1 MRIKKVRN
9 PKELE
14 QMNPNF
20 IYNRYDLFCKPE
32 EYRAVKIINGNE
44 TKIVEYRLQ
53 KEQAELGIW
62 LMQITKEEL
71 QKLVS
76 YIGKNHP
83 EVKKI
88 TYKNATLAYGKS
100 RAQNHFRIVFPE
112 TVEEMEHR
120 ISYKSRQKMRKK
132 LRFAEEAYGK
142 MEIHEYQRNEIPME
156 VVEAFF
162 AFKYA
167 TRNRVYRMTPEEYLD
182 RYHVSDCYVF
192 TFGGTIG
199 AVRFSCEQCPI
210 VYGENFA
217 YNPDMRDY
225 SLGKAVFFHHL
236 VRMVE
241 KKHTELFFAGGD
253 FEYKTHYGSIEE
265 TVYDGTIPVTRESFR
280 KKIKRHLK
288 KLLPGKVLRGLQKC
302 RKKLGKIKKK

>member
-1 MRIKKVRN
+1 MRIKIKSVKN
-9 PKELE
+9 TKELE
-14 QMNPNF
+14 KMDPDF

-32 EYRAVKIINGNE
+32 EYRAVKIIHGKE
-44 TKIVEYRLQ
+44 RKIVEYRLQ
-53 KEQAELGIW
+53 KEEAELGIW
-62 LMQITKEEL
+62 LMPLTKEEI

-76 YIGKNHP
+76 YIGKKHP
-83 EVKKI
+83 QIKKV
-88 TYKNATLAYGKS
+88 TYKNGVIACGK
-100 RAQNHFRIVFPE
+100 AHAHNHFRIVFPD

-142 MEIHEYQRNEIPME
+142 MEIKEYQRNEIPME
-156 VVEAFF
+156 VVKAFF
-162 AFKYA
+162 EFKYA
-167 TRNRVYRMTPEEYLD
+167 TRNRVYKMTPEEYLD
-182 RYHVSDCYVF
+182 CYHVSDCYVF

-199 AVRFSCEQCPI
+199 AVRFSCEQCPV

-217 YNPDMRDY
+217 YNPEMRDY

-265 TVYDGTIPVTRESFR
+265 TVYDCVIPVKRESFR

-288 KLLPGKVLRGLQKC
+288 KLLPSRVVNVLKKVKKHWIR
-302 RKKLGKIKKK
+302 RK

>member
-1 MRIKKVRN
+1 MRIKIKSVRN

-14 QMNPNF
+14 KMNPDF

-32 EYRAVKIINGNE
+32 EYGAVQIKSNGE

-53 KEQAELGIW
+53 KEEAELGIW
-62 LMQITKEEL
+62 LMPMTKEEL

-76 YIGKNHP
+76 YIGKKHP
-83 EVKKI
+83 QIKKV
-88 TYKNATLAYGKS
+88 TYKNGVLSYGK
-100 RAQNHFRIVFPE
+100 AHAHNHFRIVFPE

-132 LRFAEEAYGK
+132 LRFAEEAYGT
-142 MEIHEYQRNEIPME
+142 MEIKEYTRKEIPME

-167 TRNRVYRMTPEEYLD
+167 TRNRVYKMTPEEYLD

-199 AVRFSCEQCPI
+199 AVRFSCEQCPV

-217 YNPDMRDY
+217 YNPEMRDY

-265 TVYDGTIPVTRESFR
+265 TVYDCVIPVKRESF
-280 KKIKRHLK
+280 KKKVKRHLK
-288 KLLPGKVLRGLQKC
+288 KLLPDVAVKMLR
-302 RKKLGKIKKK
+302 KIKKHCICKK